1 MYCPNC
7 GFKNEEGSTYCGN
20 CGTNMNV
27 KTTIVYPNEN
37 ATTNNDKYNGMA
49 IAGFVLSIVNIWFG
63 AIFVVGVIGLILSVM
78 GNNQI
83 KQNGGKGKGL
93 AVAGIVI
100 NIITLSLYFL
110 VYVFVIGIAGCAAC
124 GLMYL

>member
-1 MYCPNC
+1 MYCQNC
-7 GFKNEEGSTYCGN
+7 GFKNEEGSAFCGS
-20 CGTNMNV
+20 CGTRLNI

-37 ATTNNDKYNGMA
+37 ATSNEKYNGMA
-49 IAGFVLSIVNIWFG
+49 IAGFVLGIVNIWFG
-63 AIFVVGVIGLILSVM
+63 AIFVVGVIGLILSIM

-93 AVAGIVI
+93 AVAGIII

-110 VYVFVIGIAGCAAC
+110 IYALVFGIAGCAAC
-124 GLMYL
+124 GLMYI